1 MQIFILARLGGV
13 YRALQSPARARAAH
27 DEALALAAA
36 PGLRWWFAEMVAAE
50 LCADDTL
57 TEDWTAAAPYARQAL
72 AAADGALPFAGL
84 LAGDAIAAL
93 AYSGA
98 LTEAADHAARFAAH
112 TGANPRFQ
120 LAYERGM
127 AAVAA
132 TRGDAAGALA
142 HLQAAL
148 DLAQRLG
155 LPGEEWRVAA
165 RMAALQEATGA
176 PAAAADGYAR
186 AAACLRTLAG
196 TIEAPHEQAAFL
208 AAPPVRA
215 VLARHIVP

>member
-1 MQIFILARLGGV
+1 MQIFSLARLGGV

-36 PGLRWWFAEMVAAE
+36 PGLRWWFAEMIAAE
-50 LCADDTL
+50 LCADYAL
-57 TEDWTAAAPYARQAL
+57 AEDWTHAAGYGRQAL
-72 AAADGALPFAGL
+72 AAGGALPFVGL

-98 LTEAADHAARFAAH
+98 HGEAADHAARFAARA
-112 TGANPRFQ
+112 GANPRYR
-120 LAYERGM
+120 LAYARGM
-127 AAVAA
+127 GALAAV
-132 TRGDAAGALA
+132 RGDAAGALA

-155 LPGEEWRVAA
+155 LSGEEWRVAA

-176 PAAAADGYAR
+176 PAAAAANYAR
-186 AAACLRTLAG
+186 AAARLRALAG
-196 TIEAPHEQAAFL
+196 TIEAPAEQAAFL

-215 VLARHIVP
+215 VLAATA